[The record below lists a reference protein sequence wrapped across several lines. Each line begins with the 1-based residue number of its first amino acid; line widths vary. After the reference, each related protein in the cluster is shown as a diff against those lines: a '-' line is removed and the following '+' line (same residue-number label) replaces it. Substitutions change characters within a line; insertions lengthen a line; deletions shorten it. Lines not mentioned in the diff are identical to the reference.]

1 MADGSSLKSLY
12 QQFQPALHRV
22 TTFLQLHSYQWVRI
36 GTELFRAL
44 LFPLLLWG
52 TLWLLVQVFPTSGS
66 WNLNLIA
73 TFFLP
78 LLSLFFVY
86 RAIAAIVLVIFGQ
99 EVHATLVVRFLLP
112 LFITYAVIQFI
123 GLFGDISLLGDTQ
136 LFTVAKTT
144 VTLRGLFAASIGLY
158 LWFAGVSSLAQFLR
172 KLLLNR
178 LHIDEAT
185 LDALLILLRYF
196 LIGLGLFVAFSELKL
211 DSTAIAAISGGLAVG
226 IGFGLKDIVINFL
239 SGIILLFERSLRPG
253 DIIEFN
259 NKMGRVEE
267 INLRATT
274 IKTNDHVELVIPN
287 QLFWSASLTSYTR
300 RSRMARFHLDVPIGY
315 EHSPDTVTAILLNA
329 VRENSKIST
338 SLTAKVEIASFDRQ
352 GVVYKLKIWTE
363 EPLAINSIRDTL
375 YRRIWKAFEEQGIEP
390 KDTVDVSLRD
400 SLPISSTQLP
410 ISCLENSENPTHRS
424 DRLSPSPQEVS
435 PQQPNLDQPKPPS
448 QVELVESSFEKIK
461 PHATEFSASFYQNLF
476 RSSPELRSMFRDT
489 DMEKQQQK
497 LISALVLLVE
507 NVRNPDRLVP
517 ILLDLGAKHKG
528 YGVIEKHYPAVGA
541 ALLQTFE
548 QYLKEDWTTKVQQA
562 WADTFEAI
570 AQIMLEGA
578 DGIQSSGL

>member
-1 MADGSSLKSLY
+1 MADRSSLKSLY
-12 QQFQPALHRV
+12 QQFHPAIHRV
-22 TTFLQLHSYQWVRI
+22 TTVLQNQSYQWGKI
-36 GTELFRAL
+36 GTELARAL
-44 LFPLLLWG
+44 LFPVLLWA
-52 TLWLLVQVFPTSGS
+52 TLWLLVQVFPDSGS

-73 TFFLP
+73 TFCLP
-78 LLSLFFVY
+78 LLFLFIVY
-86 RAIAAIVLVIFGQ
+86 RAIAAIVLLVVGKEIY
-99 EVHATLVVRFLLP
+99 ATLVLRFLLP
-112 LFITYAVIQFI
+112 LFVTYAVIQVV
-123 GLFGDISLLGDTQ
+123 GLFDDISLLGNTQ
-136 LFTVAKTT
+136 LFTIANTT
-144 VTLRGLFAASIGLY
+144 ITLRGLFSASIGLY

-172 KLLLNR
+172 KLLLKYLR
-178 LHIDEAT
+178 MDAAT
-185 LDALLILLRYF
+185 LDASLILLRYF
-196 LIGLGLFVAFSELKL
+196 LIGLGVFFAFGELKL

-226 IGFGLKDIVINFL
+226 LGFGLKDVVINFL
-239 SGIILLFERSLRPG
+239 SGIMLLFERTLRPG

-287 QLFWSASLTSYTR
+287 QMFWSQSLTSYTR
-300 RSRMARFHLDVPIGY
+300 RSRMARFHLDVPISY
-315 EHSPDTVTAILLNA
+315 DHSPDIVTAILLNA

-352 GVVYKLKIWTE
+352 GVVYQLKIWTE

-390 KDTVDVSLRD
+390 TAPTDIAIYSPMTL
-400 SLPISSTQLP
+400 TQ
-410 ISCLENSENPTHRS
+410 SDAAQVENSDHQIRRPAQS
-424 DRLSPSPQEVS
+424 SSPQPKIAP
-435 PQQPNLDQPKPPS
+435 PQTTLDRPKSPS

-461 PHATEFSASFYQNLF
+461 PRASEFSASFYQILF
-476 RSSPELRSMFRDT
+476 RSSPKLRSMFSNA

-497 LISALVLLVE
+497 LVSALVLLVG
-507 NVRNPDRLVP
+507 NVRNPDLLVP
-517 ILLDLGAKHKG
+517 ILRDLGARHKG

-548 QYLKEDWTTKVQQA
+548 QYLKADWTKDVQQA

-578 DGIQSSGL
+578 EAS

>member
-1 MADGSSLKSLY
+1 MVDRSRLKSLH

-36 GTELFRAL
+36 GTELSRAL

-52 TLWLLVQVFPTSGS
+52 TLWLLVQVFPSSGH

-78 LLSLFFVY
+78 LVSLFVVY
-86 RAIAAIVLVIFGQ
+86 RAIAAIVLLMGGK
-99 EVHATLVVRFLLP
+99 EVHASLVVRFLLP

-123 GLFGDISLLGDTQ
+123 GLFSDISLLGDTQ

-144 VTLRGLFAASIGLY
+144 ITLRGLFAASIGLY

-178 LHIDEAT
+178 LHVDEAT

-274 IKTNDHVELVIPN
+274 IKTRDHVELVIPN
-287 QLFWSASLTSYTR
+287 QLFWNAALTSYTR
-300 RSRMARFHLDVPIGY
+300 RSRMARFNIDVLLGY
-315 EHSPDTVTAILLNA
+315 DYSPDTVTAILVNA
-329 VRENSKIST
+329 ARENSKIAT
-338 SLTAKVEIASFDRQ
+338 SLTAKVEIVNFGQ
-352 GVVYKLKIWTE
+352 EGVLYKLKFWTDD
-363 EPLAINSIRDTL
+363 PLAINSLRDKI
-375 YRRIWKAFEEQGIEP
+375 YRHLWKAFEEEGIKLETPTNITIHSPKTLTRKDWALVEP
-390 KDTVDVSLRD
+390 PEDQIRHPTR
-400 SLPISSTQLP
+400 SSPLQP
-410 ISCLENSENPTHRS
+410 EIAS
-424 DRLSPSPQEVS
+424 
-435 PQQPNLDQPKPPS
+435 QQTAPVQPKAPT

-461 PHATEFSASFYQNLF
+461 PHATEFSVSFYRNLF
-476 RSSPELRSMFRDT
+476 RSSPELRSMFSNT

-497 LISALVLLVE
+497 LLSALVLLVE

-517 ILLDLGAKHKG
+517 ILQDLGAKHKG

-548 QYLKEDWTTKVQQA
+548 QYLKEGWTKEVKQA
-562 WADTFEAI
+562 WTNTFDAI
-570 AQIMLEGA
+570 AQIMLDGA
-578 DGIQSSGL
+578 EEA